1 MTGAAFVVS
10 RTSVPDITSVWQVLE
25 VLAIYLLFSLG
36 SWFIFSV
43 LLGNILF
50 NGKAPRSNEPWRD
63 RRVALLLYTDSAS
76 SPHRSS
82 FEFWCGDC
90 PRPTTLPL

>member
-43 LLGNILF
+43 RLGNILF
-50 NGKAPRSNEPWRD
+50 NGKAPRSNEPWLD
-63 RRVALLLYTDSAS
+63 QLGHRREFGGLAFAYSSGFCTISKEKSLLSKS
-76 SPHRSS
+76 
-82 FEFWCGDC
+82 
-90 PRPTTLPL
+90 